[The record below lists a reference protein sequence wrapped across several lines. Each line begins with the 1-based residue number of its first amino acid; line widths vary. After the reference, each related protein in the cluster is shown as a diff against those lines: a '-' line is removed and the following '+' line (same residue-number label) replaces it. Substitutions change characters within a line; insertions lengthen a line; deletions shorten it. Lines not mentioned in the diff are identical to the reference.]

1 MTGAFLLSCVLL
13 VQVSPRQEVVQPA
26 PPLVAVEGRLELSLD
41 ECVRKVLERNLGLK
55 MVEQITLQNRTTI
68 ETALGAFDPE
78 LYASA
83 TGGVAEEPPISSFQ
97 SQRTHTV
104 NGATGIRGLYAS
116 GLKYDLGYSMAYS
129 RLSPSNP
136 FFGINPTISS
146 ALALN
151 LSQPLLRGAGY
162 TVNEAP
168 VEQAK
173 LLVARG
179 DLDLYT
185 QLQSTTFDAVS
196 AYWNLV
202 RARRERDT
210 AKNAFDVAEELVRD
224 NQKRLDAG
232 TMTRLDV
239 LTAAAEAARRK
250 ETLIR
255 AENGVGRNEDAL
267 KLLLSPGSRLDYWN
281 IAIDPSTTPELLEEH
296 LPDEETAI
304 AQAFDLRS
312 DLQAIEV
319 DLRAAD
325 LSVIVAKDA
334 ELPLLDLAGSYG
346 YGGVAGNPSGPG
358 SKTNVRLWGDSLQS
372 IRDRDFPTWS
382 VGVNASY
389 PLGNRTASSTRH
401 RAELEKERV
410 HMTWMEKRMEIVQE
424 MRGAL
429 RDLVDAKAATEAAHE
444 ALVLAREQYQA
455 ELVRLENQHST
466 TFQVR
471 EMQRDMFQ
479 AEDVETAAITQY
491 EILRAGLEKAR
502 GDLAQSYGVD
512 WKPEPRPKDAPK
524 E

>member
-1 MTGAFLLSCVLL
+1 MTGAFLLWSVLIC
-13 VQVSPRQEVVQPA
+13 QTRPRQEVVQPA
-26 PPLVAVEGRLELSLD
+26 PPLNAVEGKLELSLD
-41 ECVRKVLERNLGLK
+41 ECVRKVLERNLNLK
-55 MVEQITLQNRTTI
+55 LAEMTTLENRTTI
-68 ETALGAFDPE
+68 DTALGAFDPE
-78 LYASA
+78 LYANA
-83 TGGVAEEPPISSFQ
+83 TGGVAEEPPVSSFQ
-97 SQRTHTV
+97 SQQTHTV

-116 GLKYDLGYSMAYS
+116 GLKYDLGYTMAYN

-146 ALALN
+146 GLALN
-151 LSQPLLRGAGY
+151 LTQPLLRGAGF

-185 QLQSTTFDAVS
+185 QLQVTTFSAVS
-196 AYWNLV
+196 AYWGLV
-202 RARRERDT
+202 RAVRERNT
-210 AKNAFDVAEELVRD
+210 AKNALDVAEELVRD

-255 AENGVGRNEDAL
+255 AENTAGANEDAL

-281 IAIDPSTTPELLEEH
+281 ISIEPTTPPELKEEH

-304 AQAFDLRS
+304 AQAFELRS

-319 DLRAAD
+319 DLRSAD
-325 LSVIVAKDA
+325 LTLTVAKDA
-334 ELPLLDLAGSYG
+334 ELPQLDLLGSYG
-346 YGGVAGNPSGPG
+346 YGGVAGNPSGPD

-372 IRDRDFPTWS
+372 IRDRDFPSWTIGA
-382 VGVNASY
+382 VASY

-401 RAELEKERV
+401 RAELAKESV

-429 RDLVDAKAATEAAHE
+429 RDIVDAKAATEAAHE

-471 EMQRDMFQ
+471 EVQRDMFQ

-491 EILRAGLEKAR
+491 EVSRAALEKAR